1 MEAFR
6 LFDLGLSSEF
16 YISVSNI
23 FLYFGLKAA
32 GSNRGW
38 TAGHISCFA
47 GVRPSVLVLVAKKVL
62 VVRTTGVEKAVEAGL
77 SVSRSLSLSVSD
89 ENSFFP
95 NVFLLQQEKATLFP
109 IVETKKRLL
118 SGLVRGPIV
127 VTNCQNGPKSC
138 PLSRDAPLPWLARP
152 DKLLQM
158 GGNSVSIELCDC
170 FEKCPHQGRLMTRY
184 ISS

>member
-1 MEAFR
+1 MSGAECSR
-6 LFDLGLSSEF
+6 TMLVLL
-16 YISVSNI
+16 
-23 FLYFGLKAA
+23 L
-32 GSNRGW
+32 
-38 TAGHISCFA
+38 
-47 GVRPSVLVLVAKKVL
+47 VLVL
-62 VVRTTGVEKAVEAGL
+62 AGAAAALLYLPTQHSHAARLPACLPCQRPGLHYTQSLSL

>member
-1 MEAFR
+1 MDGWPHL
-6 LFDLGLSSEF
+6 LFC
-16 YISVSNI
+16 
-23 FLYFGLKAA
+23 
-32 GSNRGW
+32 R
-38 TAGHISCFA
+38 C
-47 GVRPSVLVLVAKKVL
+47 PSVRAGAGAGGKKGAL
-62 VVRTTGVEKAVEAGL
+62 GPHSRSGKSGRSRSLSL

-138 PLSRDAPLPWLARP
+138 PLSRDAPLPLLARP